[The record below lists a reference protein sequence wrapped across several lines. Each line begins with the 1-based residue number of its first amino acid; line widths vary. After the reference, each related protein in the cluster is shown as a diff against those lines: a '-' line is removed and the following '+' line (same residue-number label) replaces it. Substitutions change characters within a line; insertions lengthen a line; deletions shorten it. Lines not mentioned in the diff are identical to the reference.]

1 MSSYVILIFCVLILL
16 AYLFD
21 ITSRYTRIPGVVL
34 LIGLGIGIQVLV
46 ETTGFSI
53 PDFNPL
59 LPVFGTIGLILI
71 IMEASLDLKLAKNKF
86 RLIIKSAT
94 AAVFLF
100 ALFVGI
106 MTIILVY
113 SMGYK
118 VTDSILNAVPFGIIS
133 SAVAI
138 PCASH
143 LNKRQKEFIV
153 YESSLSNIIG
163 ILFFDFILIY
173 GDSILLGLF
182 NFILNSI
189 ITIIVA
195 VLITFALALL
205 LHKITYHI
213 NYVIILTSLILVYVL
228 AGMIHLP
235 ALLLVMAF
243 GMALANYRLSENTFL
258 SRYIQYDKFGN
269 DLASFTRIMR
279 ELTFI
284 VKSFF
289 FIMFGYLTQ
298 IEGLFDLSNV
308 ITSLCIIAGIYFLRI
323 IFLRI
328 ILKIPVLPF
337 LFFSPRGLV
346 TILLFLSVPASLKIG
361 LISKEVVTLVILL
374 TIFIMF
380 IGNIFYRDD
389 IITDQYPGNID

>member
-1 MSSYVILIFCVLILL
+1 M
-16 AYLFD
+16 
-21 ITSRYTRIPGVVL
+21 
-34 LIGLGIGIQVLV
+34 
-46 ETTGFSI
+46 
-53 PDFNPL
+53 
-59 LPVFGTIGLILI
+59 
-71 IMEASLDLKLAKNKF
+71 
-86 RLIIKSAT
+86 
-94 AAVFLF
+94 
-100 ALFVGI
+100 
-106 MTIILVY
+106 
-113 SMGYK
+113 
-118 VTDSILNAVPFGIIS
+118 
-133 SAVAI
+133 
-138 PCASH
+138 
-143 LNKRQKEFIV
+143 
-153 YESSLSNIIG
+153 
-163 ILFFDFILIY
+163 
-173 GDSILLGLF
+173 
-182 NFILNSI
+182 
-189 ITIIVA
+189 A

>member
-21 ITSRYTRIPGVVL
+21 ITSRYTRIPGVVF

-59 LPVFGTIGLILI
+59 LPVFGTIGLMLI

-195 VLITFALALL
+195 VVITFALALL

>member
-195 VLITFALALL
+195 VVITFALALL

>member
-1 MSSYVILIFCVLILL
+1 
-16 AYLFD
+16 
-21 ITSRYTRIPGVVL
+21 
-34 LIGLGIGIQVLV
+34 
-46 ETTGFSI
+46 
-53 PDFNPL
+53 
-59 LPVFGTIGLILI
+59 
-71 IMEASLDLKLAKNKF
+71 
-86 RLIIKSAT
+86 
-94 AAVFLF
+94 
-100 ALFVGI
+100 
-106 MTIILVY
+106 
-113 SMGYK
+113 
-118 VTDSILNAVPFGIIS
+118 TDSILNAVPFGIIS

-195 VLITFALALL
+195 VVITFALALL

>member
-1 MSSYVILIFCVLILL
+1 
-16 AYLFD
+16 
-21 ITSRYTRIPGVVL
+21 
-34 LIGLGIGIQVLV
+34 
-46 ETTGFSI
+46 
-53 PDFNPL
+53 
-59 LPVFGTIGLILI
+59 
-71 IMEASLDLKLAKNKF
+71 
-86 RLIIKSAT
+86 
-94 AAVFLF
+94 
-100 ALFVGI
+100 
-106 MTIILVY
+106 
-113 SMGYK
+113 
-118 VTDSILNAVPFGIIS
+118 
-133 SAVAI
+133 
-138 PCASH
+138 
-143 LNKRQKEFIV
+143 
-153 YESSLSNIIG
+153 
-163 ILFFDFILIY
+163 
-173 GDSILLGLF
+173 
-182 NFILNSI
+182 
-189 ITIIVA
+189 
-195 VLITFALALL
+195 
-205 LHKITYHI
+205 
-213 NYVIILTSLILVYVL
+213 
-228 AGMIHLP
+228 MIHLP

>member
-1 MSSYVILIFCVLILL
+1 M
-16 AYLFD
+16 
-21 ITSRYTRIPGVVL
+21 
-34 LIGLGIGIQVLV
+34 
-46 ETTGFSI
+46 
-53 PDFNPL
+53 
-59 LPVFGTIGLILI
+59 
-71 IMEASLDLKLAKNKF
+71 
-86 RLIIKSAT
+86 
-94 AAVFLF
+94 
-100 ALFVGI
+100 
-106 MTIILVY
+106 
-113 SMGYK
+113 
-118 VTDSILNAVPFGIIS
+118 
-133 SAVAI
+133 
-138 PCASH
+138 
-143 LNKRQKEFIV
+143 
-153 YESSLSNIIG
+153 
-163 ILFFDFILIY
+163 
-173 GDSILLGLF
+173 
-182 NFILNSI
+182 NSI

-195 VLITFALALL
+195 VVITFALALL

>member
-1 MSSYVILIFCVLILL
+1 M
-16 AYLFD
+16 
-21 ITSRYTRIPGVVL
+21 
-34 LIGLGIGIQVLV
+34 
-46 ETTGFSI
+46 
-53 PDFNPL
+53 
-59 LPVFGTIGLILI
+59 
-71 IMEASLDLKLAKNKF
+71 
-86 RLIIKSAT
+86 
-94 AAVFLF
+94 
-100 ALFVGI
+100 
-106 MTIILVY
+106 
-113 SMGYK
+113 
-118 VTDSILNAVPFGIIS
+118 
-133 SAVAI
+133 
-138 PCASH
+138 
-143 LNKRQKEFIV
+143 
-153 YESSLSNIIG
+153 
-163 ILFFDFILIY
+163 
-173 GDSILLGLF
+173 
-182 NFILNSI
+182 
-189 ITIIVA
+189 A

-213 NYVIILTSLILVYVL
+213 NYVFILTSLILVYVL

>member
-1 MSSYVILIFCVLILL
+1 
-16 AYLFD
+16 
-21 ITSRYTRIPGVVL
+21 
-34 LIGLGIGIQVLV
+34 
-46 ETTGFSI
+46 
-53 PDFNPL
+53 
-59 LPVFGTIGLILI
+59 
-71 IMEASLDLKLAKNKF
+71 
-86 RLIIKSAT
+86 
-94 AAVFLF
+94 
-100 ALFVGI
+100 
-106 MTIILVY
+106 
-113 SMGYK
+113 
-118 VTDSILNAVPFGIIS
+118 
-133 SAVAI
+133 
-138 PCASH
+138 
-143 LNKRQKEFIV
+143 
-153 YESSLSNIIG
+153 
-163 ILFFDFILIY
+163 
-173 GDSILLGLF
+173 
-182 NFILNSI
+182 
-189 ITIIVA
+189 VA
-195 VLITFALALL
+195 VVITFALALL

>member
-21 ITSRYTRIPGVVL
+21 ITSRYTRIPGVVF

-195 VLITFALALL
+195 VVITFALALL

>member
-21 ITSRYTRIPGVVL
+21 ITSRYTRIPGVVF

>member
-1 MSSYVILIFCVLILL
+1 M
-16 AYLFD
+16 A
-21 ITSRYTRIPGVVL
+21 VV
-34 LIGLGIGIQVLV
+34 
-46 ETTGFSI
+46 
-53 PDFNPL
+53 
-59 LPVFGTIGLILI
+59 
-71 IMEASLDLKLAKNKF
+71 
-86 RLIIKSAT
+86 
-94 AAVFLF
+94 
-100 ALFVGI
+100 
-106 MTIILVY
+106 
-113 SMGYK
+113 
-118 VTDSILNAVPFGIIS
+118 
-133 SAVAI
+133 
-138 PCASH
+138 
-143 LNKRQKEFIV
+143 
-153 YESSLSNIIG
+153 
-163 ILFFDFILIY
+163 
-173 GDSILLGLF
+173 
-182 NFILNSI
+182 
-189 ITIIVA
+189 
-195 VLITFALALL
+195 ITFALALL